1 MAMLSSMSLLVF
13 AGLLGFAAYAVS
25 FALVQIGRMDGNSL
39 TYTLCNITAAS
50 LVLVSMF
57 DQFNLGSL
65 LTQLTWIGVGVVGV
79 GRRLLDVH
87 SIESNETITQQEVVS
102 PR

>member
-1 MAMLSSMSLLVF
+1 MAMLNSMSLLVF
-13 AGLLGFAAYAVS
+13 AGLLGFATYAIS

-39 TYTLCNITAAS
+39 AYTLCNIAAAS

-87 SIESNETITQQEVVS
+87 SGEATEMPMQQKVVS

>member
-1 MAMLSSMSLLVF
+1 MGVINSMSLLVF
-13 AGLLGFAAYAVS
+13 AGLAGFVTYALS
-25 FALVQIGRMDGNSL
+25 FAMVQLGRMDGNGL
-39 TYTLCNITAAS
+39 AYTLCNMLAAA

-79 GRRLLDVH
+79 GRRVRESRPASCDRATEQEAALLA
-87 SIESNETITQQEVVS
+87 
-102 PR
+102 

>member
-1 MAMLSSMSLLVF
+1 MGLLNSMSLLVF
-13 AGLLGFAAYAVS
+13 AGLLGFATYAVS
-25 FALVQIGRMDGNSL
+25 FALVQLGRMDGNGL
-39 TYTLCNITAAS
+39 AYTLCNIAAAS

-65 LTQLTWIGVGVVGV
+65 LTQLTWIGVGIVGV

-87 SIESNETITQQEVVS
+87 DSEPSEDHEQPKVANA
-102 PR
+102 R